1 MDSSRLQS
9 SNGRSTKVDSDHKS
23 EVRIESPFEILCAAD
38 EQINPAILLAEE
50 LMLKGMAEA
59 FDFTEIERAEEVLN
73 SSREEISRIEN
84 QFAGLVKTPPA
95 PGSSI
100 PVGF

>member
-9 SNGRSTKVDSDHKS
+9 SNGLSTKADSELKN
-23 EVRIESPFEILCAAD
+23 EVRIESPFEILCAAE

-50 LMLKGMAEA
+50 LMLKGLAEA
-59 FDFTEIERAEEVLN
+59 FDFTEIGRAEEVLN

-95 PGSSI
+95 PGSAI
-100 PVGF
+100 PIGF

>member
-1 MDSSRLQS
+1 MEGLQLQS
-9 SNGRSTKVDSDHKS
+9 SNGRSTKAKYKNKS
-23 EVRIESPFEILCAAD
+23 GICLESPFEILCAAD

-59 FDFTEIERAEEVLN
+59 FDFAEIERAEEILN
-73 SSREEISRIEN
+73 ISREEISRIEN

-95 PGSSI
+95 PALLI
-100 PVGF
+100 PLGF